1 MYPFKRAMKEYR
13 NVILISFSVFLI
25 GVSAFSVI
33 SYIISLSE
41 KNALVRSLEEVRQEV
56 SNLEYERVGLVG
68 SLQKERQLSAQL
80 SGQNVEL
87 KENLKNSEENLSK
100 LESELI
106 STRRKVQELDKQLS
120 SLRETKEY
128 LTLTLAQTSQEKE
141 SLLARMNSVV
151 ELKKALRELKT
162 KKRKPKPETQA
173 PVRKAAEYQDKDVL
187 GNQGFLV
194 KDGKSTYPQRVR
206 IDVQPIQDNR

>member
-1 MYPFKRAMKEYR
+1 LKEYR

-106 STRRKVQELDKQLS
+106 ATRRKVQELDKQLA

-151 ELKKALRELKT
+151 ELKKAIRDLKR
-162 KKRKPKPETQA
+162 KMRKPKPETQA
-173 PVRKAAEYQDKDVL
+173 PVRKAVEHQDAEVL

-206 IDVQPIQDNR
+206 IDVQPIVDNR